1 MEPQKAAQSVEE
13 FAEDNGISR
22 TTTYVEIREGRL
34 RANKVGSRTII
45 TSENA
50 KKWCIWGLVLGIITN
65 VIIGALQVMAE
76 TM

>member
-50 KKWCIWGLVLGIITN
+50 KKWREKLSAVG
-65 VIIGALQVMAE
+65 E
-76 TM
+76 

>member
-50 KKWCIWGLVLGIITN
+50 KKWREKLPAVG
-65 VIIGALQVMAE
+65 E
-76 TM
+76 

>member
-1 MEPQKAAQSVEE
+1 MNHHSMEMIMEPQKAAQSVEE

-50 KKWCIWGLVLGIITN
+50 KKWREKLPAVG
-65 VIIGALQVMAE
+65 E
-76 TM
+76 

>member
-1 MEPQKAAQSVEE
+1 MEMIMEPQKAAQSVEE

-50 KKWCIWGLVLGIITN
+50 KKWREKLPAVGEWTDEMDYPS
-65 VIIGALQVMAE
+65 Q
-76 TM
+76 